1 MDEIDWIK
9 NIKKVLIL
17 LAKVY
22 GGFAIFFTI
31 IVLLAS
37 PNNDWEYTR
46 TLLFVALI
54 IGVGLPAI
62 PVICYFI
69 ISIFLKILNSGRIV
83 INFNKDYIRDLP
95 KQCSPAISSLIY
107 DLKIDVY
114 KDYTATILYLCTKKY
129 IELVKDEETYKIKIA
144 KQQNYAD
151 LGRCE
156 KYVLDIIKDKN
167 KFDENQF
174 KKEIIKEAQEK
185 ELITNKKH
193 NKKTKIALILILIVS
208 SLIITY
214 NISKL
219 VFTFLICILG
229 AIALAGYMII
239 IEKNENQIILDV
251 VDTEYIRTKEGKNM
265 ALLLKG
271 LKRYIR
277 EYTLIKDKEIDYIQI
292 LENYIP
298 YALVLDEADTIE
310 EFIKNN
316 EEYRELIYNRK
327 SV

>member
-129 IELVKDEETYKIKIA
+129 IEIVKDEETYKIKIA

-174 KKEIIKEAQEK
+174 KKEIIKEDINKGIYYA
-185 ELITNKKH
+185 LIT
-193 NKKTKIALILILIVS
+193 
-208 SLIITY
+208 SL
-214 NISKL
+214 K
-219 VFTFLICILG
+219 
-229 AIALAGYMII
+229 
-239 IEKNENQIILDV
+239 
-251 VDTEYIRTKEGKNM
+251 
-265 ALLLKG
+265 
-271 LKRYIR
+271 
-277 EYTLIKDKEIDYIQI
+277 
-292 LENYIP
+292 
-298 YALVLDEADTIE
+298 
-310 EFIKNN
+310 
-316 EEYRELIYNRK
+316 
-327 SV
+327 

>member
-22 GGFAIFFTI
+22 GGCAIFFTI

-46 TLLFVALI
+46 TLLFIALI

-83 INFNKDYIRDLP
+83 INFDKDYIRDLP

-156 KYVLDIIKDKN
+156 KYVLDIIQDKN
-167 KFDENQF
+167 KFDENHF

-185 ELITNKKH
+185 ELITNKMH
-193 NKKTKIALILILIVS
+193 SKKTKIALILILIVS

-219 VFTFLICILG
+219 VFVFLICILG

>member
-22 GGFAIFFTI
+22 GGCAIFFTI

-46 TLLFVALI
+46 TLLFIALI

-83 INFNKDYIRDLP
+83 INFDKDYIRDLP

-144 KQQNYAD
+144 KQQNYTD
-151 LGRCE
+151 LGRGE
-156 KYVLDIIKDKN
+156 KYVLDIIQDKN
-167 KFDENQF
+167 KFDENHF

-185 ELITNKKH
+185 ELITNKMH
-193 NKKTKIALILILIVS
+193 SKKTKIALILILIVS

-219 VFTFLICILG
+219 VFVFLICILG

>member
-22 GGFAIFFTI
+22 GGCAIFFTI

-46 TLLFVALI
+46 TLLFIALI

-69 ISIFLKILNSGRIV
+69 ISIFLKILNSGRII
-83 INFNKDYIRDLP
+83 INFDKDYIRDLP

-156 KYVLDIIKDKN
+156 KYVLDIIQDKN
-167 KFDENQF
+167 KFDENHF

-185 ELITNKKH
+185 ELITNKMH
-193 NKKTKIALILILIVS
+193 SKKTKIALILILIVS

-219 VFTFLICILG
+219 VFVFLICILG